1 MERVVG
7 MSDSLILFGDSLTAG
22 YLDGEITDELTKRL
36 ATDLPSLDVI
46 NAGIP
51 GDTTAG
57 ALIRLNNHVLRYHP
71 KLVTVFFGAN
81 DVCPSCEVPLP
92 LFEANLTTI
101 VEQIGVEKV
110 VLIGLP
116 YVNPKRF
123 DEERPDEAVLIYNQ
137 VVEDIA
143 ERYDIPFVTLFSE
156 MKERAVTEGFYQI
169 DGLHFTPTGYDF
181 LASKV
186 APVLQE
192 KLEEL
197 TKNDN

>member
-1 MERVVG
+1 
-7 MSDSLILFGDSLTAG
+7 MSDSLILFGDSITAG
-22 YLDGEITDELTKRL
+22 YFEGEFTDELTKRL
-36 ATDLPSLDVI
+36 AKELTSLDVI

-51 GDTTAG
+51 GDTTIG
-57 ALIRLNNHVLRYHP
+57 ALTRLNDHVLRYDP

-116 YVNPKRF
+116 YVNPNRF

-137 VVEDIA
+137 VVKDIA
-143 ERYDIPFVTLFSE
+143 ARYDIPFVGLFSA
-156 MKERAVTEGFYQI
+156 MKERGVAEGFYQV
-169 DGLHFTPTGYDF
+169 DGLHFTPIGYDF

-186 APVLQE
+186 APILQE